1 MMHVDV
7 LRTLA
12 VEFGMSSLRRN
23 RTGRVYASLAVQ
35 QRKLVKET
43 VSMSDTDQEGG
54 VVGAGGAD
62 DGHTK
67 KESPRWHQNRKF
79 CFEFI

>member
-1 MMHVDV
+1 
-7 LRTLA
+7 LA
-12 VEFGMSSLRRN
+12 
-23 RTGRVYASLAVQ
+23 AQ
-35 QRKLVKET
+35 QRKLAKET

-67 KESPRWHQNRKF
+67 TEPRPWHQNHKF
-79 CFEFI
+79 VEPI